1 MSDTAERH
9 PFLTGLSKHRG
20 APATCLVIFGASGDL
35 ASRKLIPALFNLGV
49 DNLLPAEFTLVG
61 YGRKPIAD
69 DEFRKSAAADIG
81 KFSRRPMREEIWKR
95 VEQNTY
101 YQAGGYDDL
110 ASFEALKNRIDDL
123 QKKSGRDW
131 QLVFYV
137 STPPGVF

>member
-69 DEFRKSAAADIG
+69 EDVDGYGCGWVVDADGTTVSHDGSWYGTATYLRMNKKTGLTVAVLSNDENAEVVSIGQKIAALFD
-81 KFSRRPMREEIWKR
+81 
-95 VEQNTY
+95 
-101 YQAGGYDDL
+101 
-110 ASFEALKNRIDDL
+110 
-123 QKKSGRDW
+123 
-131 QLVFYV
+131 
-137 STPPGVF
+137 